1 MLIKNLQDEDFVN
14 YKKASMFIAT
24 SICNWKCCIEQN
36 LDTGICQNA
45 PLARS
50 KTLDVANER
59 IFQRYINNPI
69 TKAIVIGGLEP
80 MLQFDEVFDLIKYF
94 RTNNCLDDFVIYT
107 GYYKNE
113 IKDKIEKLKEFPN
126 IVIKFGRYIPN
137 HEKHYDEVL
146 GIYLV
151 SNNQYA
157 ERIS

>member
-14 YKKASMFIAT
+14 YKKALMFIAT
-24 SICNWKCCIEQN
+24 SICTWKCCIEQN
-36 LDTGICQNA
+36 LDTGIWQNA

-50 KTLDVANER
+50 KTLDVPNER

-80 MLQFDEVFDLIKYF
+80 MLQFDEVFNLIKYF

-107 GYYKNE
+107 GYYRNE
-113 IKDKIEKLKEFPN
+113 IEDKIEKLKEFPN
-126 IVIKFGRYIPN
+126 IVIKYGRYIPN

>member
-94 RTNNCLDDFVIYT
+94 RTNNCLDDFVILLTIFFTISSDSVKSITALYSFSYSFSICST
-107 GYYKNE
+107 S
-113 IKDKIEKLKEFPN
+113 FS
-126 IVIKFGRYIPN
+126 
-137 HEKHYDEVL
+137 
-146 GIYLV
+146 GI
-151 SNNQYA
+151 Q
-157 ERIS
+157 I

>member
-80 MLQFDEVFDLIKYF
+80 MLQFDEVFNLIKYF
-94 RTNNCLDDFVIYT
+94 RTNNCLDDFIIYT

-113 IKDKIEKLKEFPN
+113 IEDKIEKLKEFPN

>member
-113 IKDKIEKLKEFPN
+113 IEDKIEKLKEFLN